1 MKFFPTPAILAFL
14 LAMLAPAASAA
25 EAVTIRLGTIL
36 PSGTPQHLMLQELG
50 ERWRKDSDG
59 AVKLTL
65 FPDGRLGGEAEMV
78 KKIRIKQINAG
89 LFTVVGLSEIDP
101 GVTGLQLMPL
111 TFRTWAEVDYV
122 REKLRPI
129 LEARLRAKGFE
140 VLCWGDAGWVRFFSK
155 AEVLTP
161 DDVRKTKLFT
171 WAGDELHIATMKATG
186 FRPVPLET
194 SDLLL
199 GLNTD
204 LINAAPLPPLTALA
218 GQLYGPAP
226 HMLEVN
232 WVPIVGAA
240 IVRTDI
246 WEKIPAPQRARLR
259 AAADETGEKLRTRG
273 RLEDTEAVRVMAQRG
288 LKVHTLTPAAAA
300 EWQTLAADLTQ
311 RMRGTRV
318 PVEIFDAVQ
327 KHLAEFRAS
336 ARPAP

>member
-1 MKFFPTPAILAFL
+1 
-14 LAMLAPAASAA
+14 
-25 EAVTIRLGTIL
+25 
-36 PSGTPQHLMLQELG
+36 
-50 ERWRKDSDG
+50 
-59 AVKLTL
+59 
-65 FPDGRLGGEAEMV
+65 MV
-78 KKIRIKQINAG
+78 KKIRIKQLNAG

-122 REKLRPI
+122 REKLRPA

-140 VLCWGDAGWVRFFSK
+140 VLCWADAGWVRFFSK
-155 AEVLTP
+155 AQVLTP
-161 DDVRKTKLFT
+161 DDVRRTKLFT
-171 WAGDELHIATMKATG
+171 WAGDENHIATMKATG

-204 LINAAPLPPLTALA
+204 LINAAPMPPLTALA

-226 HMLEVN
+226 HMLEIN

-240 IVRTDI
+240 IVRTDV
-246 WEKIPAPQRARLR
+246 WEKILAPARARLR
-259 AAADETGEKLRTRG
+259 AAAEETGEKMRTRG
-273 RLEDTEAVRVMAQRG
+273 RQEDLEAVRVMATRG
-288 LKVHTLTPAAAA
+288 LKVHNLTPAAAA
-300 EWQTLAADLTQ
+300 EWQTLGADLTQ

-327 KHLAEFRAS
+327 KHLAEFRAT
-336 ARPAP
+336 ARHAP